1 MQFTVD
7 GDGRRQSSF
16 RAYLPEVLADSRQDH
31 LHICTRAVACKIGFL
46 KQENLDPRAESIDIM
61 SVDGGEI
68 RTVTARREIILTCG
82 ALRTPQLLMLRQG
95 FTISRSDRLLLI
107 LSSGIGPQDHLRELG
122 IEVIKHAPS
131 VGENLVR
138 FLLQEGSIP
147 AHPYSTARSY

>member
-1 MQFTVD
+1 MGFPCINDMHSPSDPSIGWNKMQFTVD
-7 GDGRRQSSF
+7 GNGRRQSSF
-16 RAYLPEVLADSRQDH
+16 RAYLPQVLADSRQDH

-95 FTISRSDRLLLI
+95 LHNFT
-107 LSSGIGPQDHLRELG
+107 
-122 IEVIKHAPS
+122 
-131 VGENLVR
+131 
-138 FLLQEGSIP
+138 
-147 AHPYSTARSY
+147 